1 MTLQGWSKTIME
13 IGANIQPDGT
23 CTFVV
28 WAPGRET
35 IDLRLHEPGE
45 VLIPLN
51 RESRGYWRVNLENV
65 RPGSLY
71 TYRLDGQLER
81 PDPASHSQPHGVH
94 GPSQVVD
101 HASFSWHDSEWRGM
115 EPSRMILYEV
125 HTGTFTPEGSFDAI
139 IPRLKTLRDIGI
151 NTLELMPVA
160 QFPGDR
166 NWGYDGV
173 YPFSVQSSYG
183 GPLSLKRLVEASHR
197 LGIAVVLDV
206 VYNHLGPEGNYLRDY
221 GPYFTDKYR
230 TPWGQAVNL
239 DDAHSDE
246 VRNFFVQNALF
257 WFSNF
262 HIDGLRLDAVHTMV
276 DMSARPFLQEL
287 AEAVD
292 NYSRQTG
299 RDRFL
304 FVESDLNDAR
314 IITPRESGGYGLDAQ
329 WCDDFHHSV
338 HTLLTGETGGYYADF
353 GRVSHLVQSI
363 REGFVYTGN
372 YSTFRKRRH
381 GNPSTG
387 RRADQF
393 IVFSQNHDQVG
404 NRMHGERLAQL
415 VDFESQKLAIAAVVI
430 SPFVPLLF
438 MGEEYGEMA
447 PFLYF
452 VSHSDPDLVEA
463 VREGRKREF
472 AAFRWG
478 GPVPDPQS
486 PQTFLQSKIKWEL
499 RDQGAHKVLLEFT
512 KALVALRRTTP
523 SLSHLSK
530 DHVKVQGWEDS
541 RVIVMK
547 RWEDM
552 TGNQS
557 ISIFN
562 FNTQDILFPM
572 DEFPLEGVWRKC
584 LDSSEGRWLGAG
596 SRYPEALP
604 AAGSIESTRRSV
616 AVYLGGED

>member
-1 MTLQGWSKTIME
+1 MTLAEWSKTNME

-45 VLIPLN
+45 ALVPLN

-71 TYRLDGQLER
+71 TYRLDGHLER
-81 PDPASHSQPHGVH
+81 PDPASHSQPRGVH
-94 GPSQVVD
+94 GPSQVVN
-101 HASFSWHDSEWRGM
+101 HASFSWQDSEWRGL
-115 EPSRMILYEV
+115 EPARMILYEL

-139 IPRLKTLRDIGI
+139 IPRLKTLKDIGI

-173 YPFSVQSSYG
+173 YPFAVQSSYG
-183 GPLSLKRLVEASHR
+183 GPLALKRLVNACH
-197 LGIAVVLDV
+197 GFGMAVILDV

-221 GPYFTDKYR
+221 GPYFIDKYR

-246 VRNFFVQNALF
+246 VREFFVQNALF
-257 WFSNF
+257 WFSAY
-262 HIDGLRLDAVHTMV
+262 HVDGLRLDAVQAMV

-287 AEAVD
+287 AETVD

-304 FVESDLNDAR
+304 FAESDLNDAR
-314 IITPRESGGYGLDAQ
+314 IITPRESGGYGFDAQ

-363 REGFVYTGN
+363 REGFVYNGN
-372 YSTFRKRRH
+372 HSTFRKRRH
-381 GNPSTG
+381 GNSSRSRP
-387 RRADQF
+387 AEQF
-393 IVFSQNHDQVG
+393 VVFSQNHDQVG
-404 NRMHGERLAQL
+404 NRMLGERLSRL
-415 VDFESQKLAIAAVVI
+415 VDFESQKLGIAAVLL
-430 SPFVPLLF
+430 SPFIPLLF
-438 MGEEYGEMA
+438 MGEEYGETS

-472 AAFRWG
+472 AAFQWDG
-478 GPVPDPQS
+478 SVPDPQS
-486 PQTFLQSKIKWEL
+486 PQTFLQSKIRWEL

-512 KALVALRRTTP
+512 KALISLRRKTP

-530 DHVKVQGWEDS
+530 DHLKVQGSEES

-547 RWEDM
+547 RWDDV
-552 TGNQS
+552 TDTQS
-557 ISIFN
+557 LCIFN
-562 FNTQDILFPM
+562 FNEQDVRFRLY
-572 DEFPLEGVWRKC
+572 EFPLEGIWRKC
-584 LDSSEGRWLGAG
+584 LDSSEEEWLGG
-596 SRYPEALP
+596 KRCSPGELLP
-604 AAGSIESTRRSV
+604 GDSIKLVRRSV
-616 AVYLGGED
+616 AVYLRGED